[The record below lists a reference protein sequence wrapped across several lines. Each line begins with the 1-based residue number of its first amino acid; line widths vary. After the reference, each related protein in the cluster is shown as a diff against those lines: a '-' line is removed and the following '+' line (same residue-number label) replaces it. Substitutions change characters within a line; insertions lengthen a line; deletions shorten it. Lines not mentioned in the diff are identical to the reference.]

1 MVVGRFRGVAEMA
14 GLGAGSTRSRMDPQR
29 PFATANYRIAK
40 EIYSIASSARASN
53 AGGLDN
59 CGAGPSGV

>member
-1 MVVGRFRGVAEMA
+1 MPLQIA
-14 GLGAGSTRSRMDPQR
+14 GLIHLELLTDFFNKIGPKR

-40 EIYSIASSARASN
+40 EVYSIASSARASN

-59 CGAGPSGV
+59 CWAGPSGV